1 LARLLKSL
9 AIFALLVPALTVAGE
24 LRFDDQT
31 LATRSKPGMA
41 YGESGKTFVSP
52 DGNYAAF
59 TSTRLGLVA
68 DDFAS
73 SPDTFVRSLI
83 SGRIF
88 RVNQGADGKRNGAVA
103 NSTIRLGDAGKW
115 AAYSSGIDNY
125 APTATS
131 ELYYRDLT
139 KTAVEKI
146 PAIDSRI
153 GDTGRYFRDTSV
165 NGSRL
170 LFRARAKYNLRD
182 QLYVVERLTGV
193 VRGISYRQS
202 GGPSTGVD
210 EGILSPDGRFAV
222 FASTDPNMVTGFPL
236 TYPRLYIRDIPYG
249 VIRQIPLPATA
260 QSSLRPIR
268 FEGNQL
274 TIETDAPL
282 IWNDT
287 NGASDLYRLNTDG
300 TNIIRISEDQYG
312 NPVPIDR
319 ANSDAI
325 QDRLFAMNAYLNRG
339 TGQYAEMPYRSISPK
354 FANNNP
360 DVVGATL
367 QYESSNSTAH
377 AGVFLAKQNLW
388 KPLDTEGFGAIDSL
402 QGDVSYAISEDGQT
416 LTYLAQSVTVESGN
430 GSGRMA
436 VYRFDRRTQ
445 QTTRLHTD
453 EAKYIQFLAS
463 GGVYAIQNVNRVLYR
478 FNIETGERVELPI
491 SWYGEPCELSGDGKF
506 LIFSSYRR
514 YLPVDK
520 DGSNDVYLYN
530 LTSMQFQIL
539 SRDANGARVT
549 DYWSDFELSE
559 NNQVAAFSGETQDA
573 LKIFRLDLSV
583 SNVPQNW
590 TGPIVINQRAAQ
602 VSDIALSKTGNRL
615 AYRAFRSYGNFLDP
629 IYTIKFGQKTPTKLT
644 DQGSRPT
651 ISPDGNYVAYIDNGN
666 LTLTSPGQRSYVG
679 ELAKSAVFSGDGRS
693 LAVSYGERSNL
704 PIQIYVGRPRIAGL
718 P

>member
-1 LARLLKSL
+1 MKSL
-9 AIFALLVPALTVAGE
+9 VLFALLVPALTVAGE

-31 LATRSKPGMA
+31 LATRSKPGMG

-115 AAYSSGIDNY
+115 AAYSSGIDNF

-153 GDTGRYFRDTSV
+153 GDTGRYFRDATV

-170 LFRARAKYNLRD
+170 LFRARAKYNQRD
-182 QLYVVERLTGV
+182 QLYVVDRLTGV
-193 VRGISYRQS
+193 VRAISYHQN

-210 EGILSPDGRFAV
+210 DGILSPDGRFAV
-222 FASTDPNMVTGFPL
+222 FASTDPNMVAGFPL

-260 QSSLRPIR
+260 KSSLRPIR

-300 TNIIRISEDQYG
+300 TNIVRISEDQYG

-325 QDRLFAMNAYLNRG
+325 QDRLFAMDAYLNRG

-360 DVVGATL
+360 DVVGASL
-367 QYESSNSTAH
+367 QYEFPNPSVH
-377 AGVFLAKQNLW
+377 AGVFLAKPNLW
-388 KPLDTEGFGAIDSL
+388 KPLDTEGYGAIDSL
-402 QGDVSYAISEDGQT
+402 QGDISYATSEDGLT

-445 QTTRLHTD
+445 QTTQLHTD
-453 EAKYIQFLAS
+453 EAKYIQFLAP

-491 SWYGEPCELSGDGKF
+491 SWYAEPCELSGDGKF

-520 DGSNDVYLYN
+520 DGSNDVYLYDFTN
-530 LTSMQFQIL
+530 QQFQIL
-539 SRDANGARVT
+539 TRDANGARIA
-549 DYWSDFELSE
+549 DSWSDFELSA
-559 NNQVAAFSGETQDA
+559 NNQVAAMCGDTRDA
-573 LKIFRLDLSV
+573 RQIYRVDLSV
-583 SNVPQNW
+583 SSVPQNW
-590 TGPIVINQRAAQ
+590 TGPIVNNQGAAF
-602 VSDIALSKTGNRL
+602 VADIALSRSGNRVAFR
-615 AYRAFRSYGNFLDP
+615 AYRSYSFYRNP
-629 IYTIKFGQKTPTKLT
+629 IFTIKLGQKTTTKLT

-651 ISPDGNYVAYIDNGN
+651 ISPDGNYVA
-666 LTLTSPGQRSYVG
+666 
-679 ELAKSAVFSGDGRS
+679 
-693 LAVSYGERSNL
+693 
-704 PIQIYVGRPRIAGL
+704 
-718 P
+718 